1 MRISKTAA
9 IFAAALVFAPLG
21 ANADVV
27 CDITYNDN
35 TLFVTMRSDSAD
47 GKAYFFINSV
57 DDDGKKTTLR
67 IDEVSFAD
75 GEFVYIE
82 QMSASKAASAYVC
95 AADRLSLKPISAH
108 TNIAEAANARK
119 LYSGESAAVKE
130 MNKEIVGSLKKAN
143 ESLEDILDNFS
154 RSDRENIINHV
165 MDVFDWAVRDSGEFI
180 INKENI
186 KARYAEQIDAVRNA
200 YDKKTDDQK
209 KDFKT
214 AISRVDPESFG
225 FIKDF
230 FDIDIDNY

>member
-21 ANADVV
+21 ANADAV

-75 GEFVYIE
+75 GDFVYIE
-82 QMSASKAASAYVC
+82 QMNASKAACAYVC

-108 TNIAEAANARK
+108 TNIAAAANARK

-130 MNKEIVGSLKKAN
+130 MNKEIAESLKKAADN
-143 ESLEDILDNFS
+143 LYDMSGRFPNRDYRDIV
-154 RSDRENIINHV
+154 EVVIE
-165 MDVFDWAVRDSGEFI
+165 VFDESVRDSGEFI

-186 KARYAEQIDAVRNA
+186 KARYAVQIDAVRSA
-200 YDKKTDDQK
+200 YDSRTPEQK

-214 AISRVDPESFG
+214 AISGVDPESFG

>member
-1 MRISKTAA
+1 MRINKTAA
-9 IFAAALVFAPLG
+9 IFAAALSLAPLG
-21 ANADVV
+21 ASADAV

-57 DDDGKKTTLR
+57 DDGGKKTTLR

-82 QMSASKAASAYVC
+82 QMSAEKAASAYVC
-95 AADRLSLKPISAH
+95 AADRFSLKPISVH
-108 TNIAEAANARK
+108 TNIAAAANARK

-130 MNKEIVGSLKKAN
+130 MNKEIAESLKKAN

-154 RSDRENIINHV
+154 RRDLENIIYPV

-180 INKENI
+180 ITKESI
-186 KARYAEQIDAVRNA
+186 KARYAEQIDAVRSA
-200 YDKKTDDQK
+200 YEQKTPDQK

-214 AISRVDPESFG
+214 AMSGVDPESFG
-225 FIKDF
+225 FIKEF
-230 FDIDIDNY
+230 FDIDTDNY